1 MKTLIILLVFC
12 AATLGNEQTFG
23 SNFEYGHYQQQQAQH
38 GQQLQLQ
45 QQAQHGQQQ
54 QAQHGHHQQQQP
66 QLGLQ
71 QQHDYPVSEI
81 RISLRD
87 TEGNNNN
94 FDLVPEVKVGICKGQ
109 HCCFMDFNY
118 VAVGHPMKFS
128 ATNDCRRIHLN
139 RNDLPKVTISTS
151 SGNSILPNYLDVLT
165 DMPNNRIRTFTASW
179 SGQRSPR
186 QGFYKETARSY
197 TQRFQTTTPRPT
209 PPPLDVTCP
218 ESESATPHCLAKDIR
233 QIRTNRET
241 NRICHVTCRHV
252 TGLPS
257 SPTVLDTGIVCVDK
271 DMLHQEIHFCCLT
284 GAVGNIP
291 VCNVE

>member
-1 MKTLIILLVFC
+1 MGTFILNISERHEMKTLIILLVFC

-23 SNFEYGHYQQQQAQH
+23 SNFEYGPY
-38 GQQLQLQ
+38 
-45 QQAQHGQQQ
+45 
-54 QAQHGHHQQQQP
+54 QQQQP

-139 RNDLPKVTISTS
+139 RNDLPK
-151 SGNSILPNYLDVLT
+151 
-165 DMPNNRIRTFTASW
+165 
-179 SGQRSPR
+179 
-186 QGFYKETARSY
+186 
-197 TQRFQTTTPRPT
+197 
-209 PPPLDVTCP
+209 
-218 ESESATPHCLAKDIR
+218 
-233 QIRTNRET
+233 
-241 NRICHVTCRHV
+241 
-252 TGLPS
+252 
-257 SPTVLDTGIVCVDK
+257 
-271 DMLHQEIHFCCLT
+271 
-284 GAVGNIP
+284 
-291 VCNVE
+291 